1 MSSKILESRT
11 LRTDH
16 VRIFRERKRERKRE
30 ERDRDTERESKAIV
44 KHGLSEWESNTK
56 DTN

>member
-1 MSSKILESRT
+1 MREIINVKRYLKVEQWKLT
-11 LRTDH
+11 KLK
-16 VRIFRERKRERKRE
+16 FEERERER
-30 ERDRDTERESKAIV
+30 ERESKAIV